1 MKLDNKLKERLEE
14 KMEVN
19 YVQLVTLILEMET
32 ILTTQYKLY
41 YSRQTH
47 VTRNKEINNIN
58 LQEINLHK

>member
-58 LQEINLHK
+58 LHEINLHK